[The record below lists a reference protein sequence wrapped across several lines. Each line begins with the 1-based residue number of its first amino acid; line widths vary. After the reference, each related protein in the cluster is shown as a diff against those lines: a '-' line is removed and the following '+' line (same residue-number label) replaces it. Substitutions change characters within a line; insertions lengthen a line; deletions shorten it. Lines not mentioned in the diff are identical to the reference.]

1 MHEFYLLTR
10 EVTYFVTFL
19 FALCVLS
26 QTLATMASF
35 YRYPRNR
42 VRITETLLELLILCF
57 VFACSLLH
65 GETREAY
72 MINILVPTGYG
83 KLRIIIFTLIVML
96 VIGVI
101 VMTRKPWPL
110 LAVAASGLALPI
122 CEQLTGNNFTYIFI
136 TTILFWLVRGILIS
150 FWRYREIRTSIS
162 ELSVKH
168 SIDSLN
174 TGVLFCD
181 DEGFI
186 LLSNTRMQNLM
197 AAITGKVQRNGRYFY
212 SLLTSGAI
220 DTQCK
225 IMRFEG
231 QNAEPQPNPK
241 GEVPLLIA
249 LPDGMA
255 MKISLS
261 ELPVGKKKYIQ
272 ITATDISAQWKLTE
286 ELQHQNETLLQRQ
299 DELSMT
305 IANLHTISHERE
317 TQKAKIRAHDILGER
332 LTLLLHTIRSEQ
344 EKREDERNKGQE
356 IPEKADFSRL
366 RSLSRELIDEMK
378 EVNNSPA
385 PHDGF
390 DILKQTFES
399 IGIKILL
406 EGELPEDGEEEQLA
420 MYVTREAVTNAVR
433 HGLATEV
440 TVCAERI
447 EGNFHLKITDNGH
460 RTASDTII
468 EGGGLGGIR
477 KKIEPFGG
485 TLHIASQ
492 PCFMLTVDLPGNRE
506 Q

>member
-19 FALCVLS
+19 FALCILS

-101 VMTRKPWPL
+101 VITRKPWPL
-110 LAVAASGLALPI
+110 LAVAAAGFALPI
-122 CEQLTGNNFTYIFI
+122 CEQLTGNTFAYIFI
-136 TTILFWLVRGILIS
+136 TTILFWMVRGILIG

-181 DEGFI
+181 EDGFI
-186 LLSNTRMQNLM
+186 ILSNTRMQNLM
-197 AAITGKVQRNGRYFY
+197 AAITGKVQRNGRYFH

-241 GEVPLLIA
+241 GEVPLLIV
-249 LPDGMA
+249 LPDGLA

-261 ELPVGKKKYIQ
+261 ELPAGKKKYMQ

-305 IANLHTISHERE
+305 IANLHTISHEKE
-317 TQKAKIRAHDILGER
+317 TQKAKMRAHDILGER
-332 LTLLLHTIRSEQ
+332 LTLLLHTIR
-344 EKREDERNKGQE
+344 DE
-356 IPEKADFSRL
+356 IPAKAEFSKL
-366 RSLSRELIDEMK
+366 RSLSQELMNEIIE
-378 EVNNSPA
+378 NNETA

-399 IGIKILL
+399 IGIKILF
-406 EGELPEDGEEEQLA
+406 EGELPEDGGKEQLV

-440 TVCAERI
+440 TISAERI

-460 RTASDTII
+460 GAATDTIT

-485 TLHIASQ
+485 TLHITSQ
-492 PCFMLTVDLPGNRE
+492 PRFMLTVDLPGNKE